1 MQLQSLRTISGFKST
16 TNWMVSVVRFNN
28 RVGVCAVGLKNTSVK
43 GRLISGNDITCQIVL
58 CCLSINKKTL
68 ITNTCAWFKILGLQT
83 LFLTPQILFLLTH
96 PGKTPTFPSNPLAS
110 RFLCAPRS
118 VTPPLPVVIPGPSRF
133 MGWGLRAVRA
143 TRQIARN
150 KWRWAT
156 PRVRWPCVASRAL
169 RRRVVNLSRAQHRPY
184 VAYSLPCQCHGS
196 PLNLR

>member
-1 MQLQSLRTISGFKST
+1 
-16 TNWMVSVVRFNN
+16 MVSVVGFNN

-43 GRLISGNDITCQIVL
+43 GRLISGNDRTCWIVL
-58 CCLSINKKTL
+58 CFLAINKTL
-68 ITNTCAWFKILGLQT
+68 IANTCAWFRILGLKT
-83 LFLTPQILFLLTH
+83 LFFKTANYVSFTH
-96 PGKTPTFPSNPLAS
+96 PGKTPTYLSNPLAS

-169 RRRVVNLSRAQHRPY
+169 RRRVVSLARAQRRPY
-184 VAYSLPCQCHGS
+184 VAYSLLCQCHGS